1 MNNENA
7 AAKEYSRI
15 FACCLWYNCLEY
27 FKNGLGG
34 SLLNVLFIGDIVGSS
49 GRLIIKE
56 NLGRLK
62 EEHAIDVCVANA
74 ENSAAGLGVT
84 GSIARELY
92 SCGVDIITLGN
103 HTWSKNELFNYIDSD
118 QRMVRPANGAPSWPG
133 KGFCVMD
140 TPCGNFIVINLLGR
154 VGMDPANCPFEIA
167 DLMVDDLKAKHH
179 TRMTLIDFHAEATS
193 EKQAFG
199 RYFDGRVSLVVGTHT
214 HVQTADEVIFERG
227 TGFITDVGMT
237 GPYDSVIG
245 MEANNSI
252 RRFVERIPVP
262 YLVAKGPSMMS
273 FIVASIDEKSGQTTA
288 IQRMCIR

>member
-1 MNNENA
+1 M
-7 AAKEYSRI
+7 
-15 FACCLWYNCLEY
+15 
-27 FKNGLGG
+27 
-34 SLLNVLFIGDIVGSS
+34 NVLFIGDIVGSS

-74 ENSAAGLGVT
+74 ENSAAGLGLT

-92 SCGVDIITLGN
+92 AYGIDMITMGN
-103 HTWSKNELFNYIDSD
+103 HTWSKNELLHSIDSD
-118 QRMVRPANGAPSWPG
+118 DRIARPANGAPSWPG
-133 KGFCVMD
+133 KGFCVKD
-140 TPCGNFIVINLLGR
+140 TPFGPFIVMNFLGR

-167 DLMVDDLKAKHH
+167 DLMVDDLKTRFD

-214 HVQTADEVIFERG
+214 HVQTADETIFERG

-237 GPYDSVIG
+237 GPIDSVIG
-245 MEANNSI
+245 METNHSI
-252 RRFVERIPVP
+252 QRFVERIPVP
-262 YLVAKGPSMMS
+262 YMVAKGPSMMS
-273 FIVASIDEKSGQTTA
+273 FIVAAIDEKTGRTTE